1 MSINKKYIESE
12 IQRIVESLGFL
23 FIEAVI
29 RGNDRQHVLEIFVD
43 SESGVS
49 TDDCAEISRAI
60 NEFFELNEDQIG
72 NYRLDVSSP
81 GVDRDLKYL
90 KQYPKHLN
98 REFSVKYIIDE
109 EIKEQKGKLKQIEG
123 ENLIFQF
130 GKEEILIPFK
140 KIKEA
145 KVQISF

>member
-29 RGNDRQHVLEIFVD
+29 RGNDRQHVLEVFVD

-49 TDDCAEISRAI
+49 TDDCAAISRAI

-81 GVDRDLKYL
+81 GVDRPLKYF

-98 REFSVKYIIDE
+98 REFSVNYFIE
-109 EIKEQKGKLKQIEG
+109 EETKEQKGKLKRIEG

-130 GKEEILIPFK
+130 GKEEILIPFE